1 MITTQQFVN
10 NMAFAIH
17 ESDQLGYLT
26 DEFINAYMTTDIE
39 NEFINAYMT
48 TDIENDGY
56 FVDILKLTT
65 VLGDTIEFANGFYI
79 NGRLLRGRMGYA
91 DIQRITNR

>member
-26 DEFINAYMTTDIE
+26 D
-39 NEFINAYMT
+39 EFINAYMT